1 MASLHPYGQLIRS
14 ARTGLLYVPRR
25 TLTYTPIRLA
35 ENPNNGNNANKP
47 ENSKPES
54 QLDQSGSALS
64 SIKNFFFGGR
74 KSTAPKPTVRK
85 TAAPPKREG
94 ELSAD
99 SIFAED
105 EAGPKLTA
113 SGRTPARRQGAT
125 PAKEGEEGEEEEG
138 DEWRV
143 EKRNKQY
150 MDAVLDPNPKAR
162 VRWQRK
168 MVVRE
173 IRHRGRLSKQ
183 EIIMRTERESLA
195 KSVWIKTSVK
205 KLGPLAR
212 QIAGKNIDE
221 AIVQMQFSKKQ
232 AAKSVLE
239 HLKHAKNTAIVRS
252 GMGLGAAP
260 TVNADGEQ
268 VTPPPAKPVTIISK
282 TGEKKT
288 ITDPSSIYIAQA
300 WVNRGPFEKA
310 WNHRARGRIE
320 ILNKPWTSL
329 SVLLKEEKTRIREWQ
344 DREAKELR
352 KRKAKLW
359 TQLPDRPVTQQNQYY
374 SW

>member
-1 MASLHPYGQLIRS
+1 MLPAQLTFVPPP
-14 ARTGLLYVPRR
+14 ARTGLTYVPRR

-35 ENPNNGNNANKP
+35 ENPNNGNNVNKP

-54 QLDQSGSALS
+54 QPEQSGSALS
-64 SIKNFFFGGR
+64 SIKNFFFGGG
-74 KSTAPKPTVRK
+74 KSSAPKPTVRK

-125 PAKEGEEGEEEEG
+125 PAKESEEGEEEEDG
-138 DEWRV
+138 NWRV

-162 VRWQRK
+162 IRWQRK

-173 IRHRGRLSKQ
+173 IRRRGRLSKQ

-300 WVNRGPFEKA
+300 WVNRGPFEKG